1 MDSFSYIIYIIQFIN
16 IRYFRKLY
24 ADGGGSVVK
33 EPIATPRARK
43 MVHLHTH
50 TTQPIQTEADIDH
63 YLQKLKAE
71 LMQHIGGDY
80 DIIIS

>member
-1 MDSFSYIIYIIQFIN
+1 
-16 IRYFRKLY
+16 
-24 ADGGGSVVK
+24 
-33 EPIATPRARK
+33 

-50 TTQPIQTEADIDH
+50 TTQPIQTELDIDH